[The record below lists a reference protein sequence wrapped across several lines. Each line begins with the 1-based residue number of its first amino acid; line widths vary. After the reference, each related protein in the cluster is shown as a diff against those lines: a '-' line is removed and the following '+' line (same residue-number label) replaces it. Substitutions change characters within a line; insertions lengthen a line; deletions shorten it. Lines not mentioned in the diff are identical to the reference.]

1 MQGYKLEMIRKLFRK
16 KESQEGQNIMTDKEL
31 VESALAG
38 SKGAWKELIGRH
50 YRLIASVAFRI
61 TGGRDTD
68 DVIQEILIQLF
79 RSLGSFRGES
89 EFSTFLYRLALNTAC
104 REVKKM
110 TKLSSLVS
118 IGNEVVE
125 KMIDGKGASDCTYD
139 SLEKDDMTRMLQSAM
154 GNISEDQRLY
164 LTLHIVEG
172 ITLREISEMFNAPIT
187 TVASRIKK
195 ARVML
200 LKEMEKLL

>member
-1 MQGYKLEMIRKLFRK
+1 MIRKLFRK
-16 KESQEGQNIMTDKEL
+16 KETLEGQKIMTDKEL

-38 SKGAWKELIGRH
+38 SKDAWKELIGRH
-50 YRLIASVAFRI
+50 FRLISSVVFRI

-68 DVIQEILIQLF
+68 DVIQEVLIQLF
-79 RSLGSFRGES
+79 RSLGSFRSES
-89 EFSTFLYRLALNTAC
+89 EFSTFLYRLTLNTAC
-104 REVKKM
+104 REVKRM
-110 TKLSSLVS
+110 TNLSSLVS

-125 KMIDGKGASDCTYD
+125 KMIDRKGSNDCTYD

-154 GNISEDQRLY
+154 GKISEEHRLY

-172 ITLREISEMFNAPIT
+172 ITLREISEMFDAPIT

>member
-1 MQGYKLEMIRKLFRK
+1 VQGYKLEMIRKLFIK
-16 KESQEGQNIMTDKEL
+16 KESQEGQKVMTDKEL

-38 SKGAWKELIGRH
+38 SKDAWKELIGRH
-50 YRLIASVAFRI
+50 YRLISSAVFRI

-68 DVIQEILIQLF
+68 DVIQEVLIQLF

-89 EFSTFLYRLALNTAC
+89 EFSTFLYRLTLNTAC

-110 TKLSSLVS
+110 TNLSSLVS

-125 KMIDGKGASDCTYD
+125 KMIDRKGSRDCTYD

-154 GNISEDQRLY
+154 GKITEDQRLY

-172 ITLREISEMFNAPIT
+172 ITLREISEMFDAPIT

>member
-1 MQGYKLEMIRKLFRK
+1 MQGYKQEMIRKLFRK
-16 KESQEGQNIMTDKEL
+16 KELLEGQKIMTDKEL

-38 SKGAWKELIGRH
+38 SKDAWKELVGRH
-50 YRLIASVAFRI
+50 YRLISSVVFRI

-68 DVIQEILIQLF
+68 DVIQEVLIQLF

-89 EFSTFLYRLALNTAC
+89 EFSTFLYRLTLNTAC

-110 TKLSSLVS
+110 TNLSSLVS

-125 KMIDGKGASDCTYD
+125 KMIDRKGASDCTYD
-139 SLEKDDMTRMLQSAM
+139 SLEKDDMMRMLQSAM
-154 GNISEDQRLY
+154 GKISEEQRLY

-172 ITLREISEMFNAPIT
+172 IKLREISEMFDAPIT
-187 TVASRIKK
+187 TIASRVKK